1 MQPVAGLAVFKKNG
15 FMKSIFFATCLVL
28 VVTQLVAQQSEVRK
42 LSAFSGIKVS
52 EGIDAYLKKG
62 AREEVRVEASGTKL
76 SNVITEV
83 SAGYL
88 KIHLEEG
95 TYRDRTV
102 KVYVTYVA
110 INSLAASSAANI
122 FHEGALKAKDLSLK
136 ASSAG
141 TIELTAE
148 STTVTAQA
156 SSAGEIVIEGSSNS
170 VELDVSSAGEIDA
183 YNLTSDKV
191 QAEASSGGSVKAMV
205 VKSLDARASSGGS
218 IRYRGNPEYSNT
230 NSSSGG
236 SVRKAN

>member
-1 MQPVAGLAVFKKNG
+1 MQPRAGLAVFWKNG
-15 FMKSIFFATCLVL
+15 FMKRFFLTTCFVFVAVALF
-28 VVTQLVAQQSEVRK
+28 AQQSEVRK
-42 LSAFSGIKVS
+42 LSPFNGIKVS

-62 AREEVRVEASGTKL
+62 TKEEVRVEASGTKL
-76 SNVITEV
+76 DNVITEV
-83 SAGYL
+83 SGGYL

-95 TYRDRTV
+95 VYRDRTV

-122 FHEGALKAKDLSLK
+122 FHEGVLKAKDLSLK

-141 TIELTAE
+141 AIELTAE
-148 STTVTAQA
+148 ANTISAQA
-156 SSAGEIVIEGSSNS
+156 SSAGEIVIEGNTDS
-170 VELDVSSAGEIDA
+170 VELDTSSAGEIDA
-183 YNLTSDKV
+183 YNLTSEKV
-191 QAEASSGGSVKAMV
+191 IAEASSGGSVKATV
-205 VKSLDARASSGGS
+205 IKSLDARASSGGS